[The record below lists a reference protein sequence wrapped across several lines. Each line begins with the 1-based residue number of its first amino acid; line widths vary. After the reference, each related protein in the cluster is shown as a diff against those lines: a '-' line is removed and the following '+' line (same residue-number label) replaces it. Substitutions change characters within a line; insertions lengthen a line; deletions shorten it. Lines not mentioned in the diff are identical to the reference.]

1 MSSTKKI
8 ILAGLVIVLAGSAI
22 FALTNK
28 NNTTTSSTTT
38 KSGSS
43 DAMMKKDSASAD
55 AMMKKDSA
63 PADAMK
69 KDSSSD
75 AMMKKDESSA
85 MTKTD
90 VMVKPGQYTT
100 YSSDLVANATG
111 NTVLFFNAT
120 WCPTCQATVKN
131 INASLDKIPSN
142 VNILSTDY
150 DTNADLK
157 TKYGVTMQHTFV
169 KVDKAGN
176 LIKKV
181 SGLSTV
187 EEIAAFANS

>member
-1 MSSTKKI
+1 MTSSTKKI

-28 NNTTTSSTTT
+28 NNTTTTSTMT
-38 KSGSS
+38 KSS
-43 DAMMKKDSASAD
+43 SAD
-55 AMMKKDSA
+55 AMMKKDASAEAMMKKESA

-69 KDSSSD
+69 KE
-75 AMMKKDESSA
+75 ESSA
-85 MTKTD
+85 MTKTE

-100 YSSDLVANATG
+100 YSQDLVANATG

-142 VNILSTDY
+142 LNILSTDY
-150 DTNADLK
+150 DTNSDLK

-169 KVDKAGN
+169 KVDKSGN
-176 LIKKV
+176 LIKKA
-181 SGLSTV
+181 SGLSTL
-187 EEIAAFANS
+187 EDIAAFAN